1 MEAPSPAETRKPAQY
16 AAFAVMSLIW
26 GTTFLAIRIGNEAV
40 APLWGATLRLI
51 LAAALNALVA
61 VLTRAHWPRGAA
73 LRGIALFGFLN
84 LGVNFGLLYWGEQT
98 VPSGIAATLYAT
110 TPLTTGIFASML
122 GVHALDRSRMLAAL
136 VGLAGV
142 ALIFSGEL
150 KLGAPAPALLGVF
163 AGATCAALAG
173 VILKR
178 VPSHSAFVV
187 NAVGASIGAPICF
200 LASLA
205 LGEPHGLPR
214 TAAGWGPII
223 YLAIAGN
230 LGAYVLYAWL
240 VTQWKVTRVS
250 VAALIIPVIAV
261 IVGAIV
267 RGESPAPVTYLGGA
281 LVLGGVAVTLFAG
294 RE

>member
-1 MEAPSPAETRKPAQY
+1 MNAPSPSETLKPSQY
-16 AAFAVMSLIW
+16 AAFAVMCLIW

-40 APLWGATLRLI
+40 PPLWGATIRLI
-51 LAAALNALVA
+51 LAALLNALVA
-61 VLTRAHWPRGAA
+61 ALTHARWPRGAA

-84 LGVNFGLLYWGEQT
+84 LGVNFALLYWGEQT

-110 TPLTTGIFASML
+110 TPLSTGIFASML
-122 GVHALDRSRMLAAL
+122 GVHALDRRRMVAAV

-142 ALIFSGEL
+142 AVIFSGEL

-163 AGATCAALAG
+163 SGATCAALAG
-173 VILKR
+173 VILKK
-178 VPSHSAFVV
+178 VPTHSAFVV
-187 NAVGASIGAPICF
+187 NAVGASIGAVICF

-205 LGEPHGLPR
+205 LGESHALPR
-214 TAAGWGPII
+214 TIGGWGPII
-223 YLAIAGN
+223 YLATAGN
-230 LGAYVLYAWL
+230 LGAYVLYTWL
-240 VTQWKVTRVS
+240 VGQWKVTRVT

-267 RGESPAPVTYLGGA
+267 RGEAPAPVTYLGGA
-281 LVLGGVAVTLFAG
+281 LVLGGVAVTLFTG

>member
-1 MEAPSPAETRKPAQY
+1 MDAPSPSEPRKTTQY
-16 AAFAVMSLIW
+16 AAFAGMSLIW

-40 APLWGATLRLI
+40 PPLWGATLRLV

-73 LRGIALFGFLN
+73 LRGIAIFGFLN
-84 LGVNFGLLYWGEQT
+84 LGVNFVLLYWGEQT

-122 GVHALDRSRMLAAL
+122 GVHALDRRRMLAAV

-173 VILKR
+173 VVLKK

-187 NAVGASIGAPICF
+187 NAVGASIGAVICF
-200 LASLA
+200 LGSLV
-205 LGEPHGLPR
+205 LGEPHALPR
-214 TAAGWGPII
+214 TIAGWGPIV

-240 VTQWKVTRVS
+240 VGQWKVTRVA

-267 RGESPAPVTYLGGA
+267 RGESPAPITYFGGA
-281 LVLGGVAVTLFAG
+281 LVLGGVAVTLFSG

>member
-1 MEAPSPAETRKPAQY
+1 MDAPSPSESHKPTQY
-16 AAFAVMSLIW
+16 AAFVGMSLIW

-40 APLWGATLRLI
+40 PPLWGATIRLA

-61 VLTRAHWPRGAA
+61 AMTRAHWPQGAA
-73 LRGIALFGFLN
+73 LKGIALFGFLN
-84 LGVNFGLLYWGEQT
+84 LGVNFVLLYWGEQT

-110 TPLTTGIFASML
+110 TPLTTGLFASML
-122 GVHALDRSRMLAAL
+122 GVHALDRRRTLAAL

-163 AGATCAALAG
+163 SGATCAALAG
-173 VILKR
+173 VVLKK
-178 VPSHSAFVV
+178 VPPHSAFVV
-187 NAVGASIGAPICF
+187 NAVGASIGAVICF

-205 LGEPHGLPR
+205 LGEPHALPR
-214 TAAGWGPII
+214 TIAGWGPIV

-230 LGAYVLYAWL
+230 LGAYVLYTWL
-240 VTQWKVTRVS
+240 VGQWKVTRVA

-267 RGESPAPVTYLGGA
+267 RGESPAPITYLGGA
-281 LVLGGVAVTLFAG
+281 LVLSGVAVTLFSG

>member
-1 MEAPSPAETRKPAQY
+1 MDAPPPSEIRKPSRY
-16 AAFAVMSLIW
+16 AAFAGMCLIW

-40 APLWGATLRLI
+40 PPLWGATIRLI
-51 LAAALNALVA
+51 LAAALNTVVVA
-61 VLTRAHWPRGAA
+61 LTRAHWPRGAA

-110 TPLTTGIFASML
+110 TPLTTGIFAAML
-122 GVHALDRSRMLAAL
+122 GVHALDRRRTLAAL

-163 AGATCAALAG
+163 GGATCAALAG
-173 VILKR
+173 VILKK
-178 VPSHSAFVV
+178 VPPHSAFVV
-187 NAVGASIGAPICF
+187 NAVGASIGAVICF
-200 LASLA
+200 LGSLA

-214 TAAGWGPII
+214 TIAGWGPIV
-223 YLAIAGN
+223 YLAIVGN

-240 VTQWKVTRVS
+240 VSQWKVTRVA

-267 RGESPAPVTYLGGA
+267 RGESPAPITYLGGA
-281 LVLGGVAVTLFAG
+281 LVLSGVAATLFSG

>member
-1 MEAPSPAETRKPAQY
+1 MDAPPPSEIRKPSRY
-16 AAFAVMSLIW
+16 AAFAGMCLIW

-40 APLWGATLRLI
+40 PPLWGATIRLI
-51 LAAALNALVA
+51 LAAALNTLVVA
-61 VLTRAHWPRGAA
+61 LTRAHWPRGAA

-110 TPLTTGIFASML
+110 TPLTTGIFAAML
-122 GVHALDRSRMLAAL
+122 GVHALDRRRMLAAL

-163 AGATCAALAG
+163 SGATCAALAG
-173 VILKR
+173 VILKK
-178 VPSHSAFVV
+178 VPPHSAFVV
-187 NAVGASIGAPICF
+187 NAVGASIGAVICF
-200 LASLA
+200 LGSLM
-205 LGEPHGLPR
+205 LV
-214 TAAGWGPII
+214 
-223 YLAIAGN
+223 YLAIVGN

-240 VTQWKVTRVS
+240 VGQWKVTRVA

-267 RGESPAPVTYLGGA
+267 RGESPAPITYLGGA
-281 LVLGGVAVTLFAG
+281 LVLSGVAATLFSG